1 MDHYHEMIDCRQ
13 IPPWPVSKL
22 ILNAPRTPSRRVPN
36 KTSTQQHP
44 GLRAAPAA
52 DWPPLPDCGHH
63 FGGLLEKVGSRP
75 PEVIPTQDSGSRS
88 AVGCRRSRTLESLPL
103 AGERGTVPDLVRL
116 PMLLANDAGRK
127 AIFPLP
133 GKAPLFPVSSETGLR
148 PPQSVHQR
156 FCGRRG
162 GKQRGQREETLPSPS
177 G

>member
-63 FGGLLEKVGSRP
+63 FGAAGKSREPSARGDSHPGQWLSQRRGVPAVEDPRIAPFGRGARNGPGPSSLADAARERRRPQGDLP
-75 PEVIPTQDSGSRS
+75 PAGKSAPLSRLFGDGIAPSSKRTPTFLRASRRKTTTG
-88 AVGCRRSRTLESLPL
+88 A
-103 AGERGTVPDLVRL
+103 ERGDSS
-116 PMLLANDAGRK
+116 
-127 AIFPLP
+127 FP
-133 GKAPLFPVSSETGLR
+133 
-148 PPQSVHQR
+148 
-156 FCGRRG
+156 
-162 GKQRGQREETLPSPS
+162 
-177 G
+177 

>member
-1 MDHYHEMIDCRQ
+1 MIDCRQ

-36 KTSTQQHP
+36 KRRPSSTRVYGLPRRRIGHRCRTAATTS
-44 GLRAAPAA
+44 
-52 DWPPLPDCGHH
+52 
-63 FGGLLEKVGSRP
+63 GLLEKVGSRP